1 MRGGAR
7 AGAGRPKKPDRTQRH
22 TIMMTPQEWII
33 YQESGGTKTLR
44 DMINK
49 GKFKKEANNGN

>member
-22 TIMMTPQEWII
+22 TIMMTPKEWET
-33 YQESGGTKTLR
+33 YQAEGGTKTLR
-44 DMINK
+44 QMINL
-49 GKFKKEANNGN
+49 GQFKKGN

>member
-7 AGAGRPKKPDRTQRH
+7 AGAGRPKKPEEQKTYRH
-22 TIMMTPQEWII
+22 TIQMTPPEWAI
-33 YQESGGTKTLR
+33 YQAEGGTKTLR

-49 GKFKKEANNGN
+49 GQFKKSGQ